1 MTLPPVPAR
10 LLPLLLAGLLA
21 ACAPALSGQPTGR
34 LVNSRTGDEGRVTF
48 TAPLTSRAALPSDP
62 DNVRI
67 VLNGLTYSGRAVVLG
82 DTFPLGFS
90 VGVSAGGSTGGVG
103 NGGAVLGSSLGVG
116 YGNRPEG
123 GALTRPGNLI
133 VRSTPGVGS
142 RVRTLTCT
150 FQVDRAM
157 HGIGT
162 CQDEAGVAYGL
173 QF

>member
-1 MTLPPVPAR
+1 MTPHLFRP
-10 LLPLLLAGLLA
+10 LPLLLAGLLA
-21 ACAPALSGQPTGR
+21 ACAPALPGTPSGR

-67 VLNGLTYSGRAVVLG
+67 VLDGLSYSGRAVVLG
-82 DTFPLGFS
+82 DPFPLGLS
-90 VGVSAGGSTGGVG
+90 VGVSAGGSIGAA
-103 NGGAVLGSSLGVG
+103 GGAGTILGSSLGLG
-116 YGNRPEG
+116 YDTRPEG

-133 VRSTPGVGS
+133 VRSAPGVGG

-162 CQDEAGVAYGL
+162 CQDEAGVTYGL